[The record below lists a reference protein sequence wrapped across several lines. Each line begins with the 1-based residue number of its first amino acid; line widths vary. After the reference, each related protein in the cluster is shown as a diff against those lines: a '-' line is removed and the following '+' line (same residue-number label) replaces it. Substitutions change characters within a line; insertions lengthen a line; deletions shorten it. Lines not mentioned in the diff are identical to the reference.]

1 MGTDNFN
8 INRLYLLIQRQ
19 LVVNKKNLLIA
30 FAACFGT
37 ILTIFLLTIYSSGT
51 IIYQPL
57 IALSFVVIYVG
68 GFIFTSI
75 GFNEL
80 HTPDKAY
87 QYLTLPATTL
97 EKLSS
102 VWLLTSII
110 YIAVSLV
117 IICILALIGNLFAI
131 IIGVGTQGI
140 NSLFQFPILNLVW
153 IYLVAQTIFLL
164 GSCYFR
170 KNNFLKTLLTL
181 FVVCFALSIYTG
193 INGWIFF
200 GTPGLNISGND
211 MNENLNI
218 FFQYTFPLIVK
229 VVFYYLI
236 APFFLLTSFFV
247 LKERQV

>member
-19 LVVNKKNLLIA
+19 LVVNKKNLFIA

-37 ILTIFLLTIYSSGT
+37 ILTIFLF
-51 IIYQPL
+51 IIYGSATVLYIPL
-57 IALSFVVIYVG
+57 IAISFSVIFIG
-68 GFIFTSI
+68 GYIFTSI

-97 EKLSS
+97 EKLLS
-102 VWLLTSII
+102 VWLLTSFI
-110 YIAVSLV
+110 YIAISLILIG
-117 IICILALIGNLFAI
+117 IIALLGNLFALA
-131 IIGVGTQGI
+131 IGAGTQGI
-140 NSLFQFPILNLVW
+140 NALKQIPIFTLIG
-153 IYLVAQTIFLL
+153 IYLITQTVFLL

-181 FVVCFALSIYTG
+181 FVFGLVLSIYTC
-193 INGWIFF
+193 INGLIIFH
-200 GTPGLNISGND
+200 TYNINFND
-211 MNENLNI
+211 QNTSVSLKYFMEH
-218 FFQYTFPLIVK
+218 TFPFIMKL
-229 VVFYYLI
+229 VFEFLV
-236 APFFLLTSFFV
+236 APFFLTVSYFV